1 MSEQIFREIKPR
13 FYRKV
18 RVVYQDENKT
28 CAYAIHNGRWSVFDT
43 KTSRRTSRGLRVM
56 RKLTFELRSPIH
68 QQNAIQAIQQILPD
82 PTKPI
87 VVSIQERNRSL
98 DQNRKL
104 WACLGDV
111 SRQVEWHG
119 RWLDA
124 ESWKCVFTAALK
136 QQDVVPNLAG
146 NGFVVIGQST
156 SRMRV
161 SEFAEL
167 LELIQAFGTERGV
180 KWSDEARL
188 ALEWKARWGDRA
200 A

>member
-1 MSEQIFREIKPR
+1 K
-13 FYRKV
+13 
-18 RVVYQDENKT
+18 RVFLV
-28 CAYAIHNGRWSVFDT
+28 ILF
-43 KTSRRTSRGLRVM
+43 TSFSGSLVSRIPGAV
-56 RKLTFELRSPIH
+56 H
-68 QQNAIQAIQQILPD
+68 
-82 PTKPI
+82 
-87 VVSIQERNRSL
+87 
-98 DQNRKL
+98 
-104 WACLGDV
+104 

>member
-1 MSEQIFREIKPR
+1 MK
-13 FYRKV
+13 
-18 RVVYQDENKT
+18 
-28 CAYAIHNGRWSVFDT
+28 
-43 KTSRRTSRGLRVM
+43 
-56 RKLTFELRSPIH
+56 KLTFEIRSPAH
-68 QQNAIQAIQQILPD
+68 QQNAIHAVQQILPD

-87 VVSIQERNRSL
+87 VVTIQERNRSL

-167 LELIQAFGTERGV
+167 LEIIQAFGTERGV

-188 ALEWKARWGDRA
+188 ALEWKARWGDNLLN
-200 A
+200 

>member
-1 MSEQIFREIKPR
+1 MCDCLDFISVILDINSATE
-13 FYRKV
+13 
-18 RVVYQDENKT
+18 VV
-28 CAYAIHNGRWSVFDT
+28 A
-43 KTSRRTSRGLRVM
+43 LRIS
-56 RKLTFELRSPIH
+56 LCD
-68 QQNAIQAIQQILPD
+68 NQAVILP
-82 PTKPI
+82 
-87 VVSIQERNRSL
+87 EHNSL
-98 DQNRKL
+98 
-104 WACLGDV
+104 
-111 SRQVEWHG
+111 
-119 RWLDA
+119 
-124 ESWKCVFTAALK
+124 TAALK

>member
-1 MSEQIFREIKPR
+1 
-13 FYRKV
+13 V
-18 RVVYQDENKT
+18 N
-28 CAYAIHNGRWSVFDT
+28 
-43 KTSRRTSRGLRVM
+43 
-56 RKLTFELRSPIH
+56 
-68 QQNAIQAIQQILPD
+68 
-82 PTKPI
+82 
-87 VVSIQERNRSL
+87 
-98 DQNRKL
+98 
-104 WACLGDV
+104 
-111 SRQVEWHG
+111 WHG

-180 KWSDEARL
+180 KWSDEALL
-188 ALEWKARWGDRA
+188 ALEWKARWGDKA

>member
-1 MSEQIFREIKPR
+1 MK
-13 FYRKV
+13 
-18 RVVYQDENKT
+18 
-28 CAYAIHNGRWSVFDT
+28 
-43 KTSRRTSRGLRVM
+43 
-56 RKLTFELRSPIH
+56 KLTFEIRSPAH
-68 QQNAIQAIQQILPD
+68 QQNAIHAVQQILPD

-87 VVSIQERNRSL
+87 VVTIQERNRSL

-136 QQDVVPNLAG
+136 
-146 NGFVVIGQST
+146 
-156 SRMRV
+156 
-161 SEFAEL
+161 L